1 MVRFLHFGFSRF
13 VYRDVSRDLL
23 RALLL
28 NVSWLTIV
36 SPHFLEISS
45 KLVAIRASTVKQS

>member
-23 RALLL
+23 SALLL
-28 NVSWLTIV
+28 SWLTIV